1 MLKLLSLKR
10 VDFPGNYFSV
20 PTVVYDIIVKDIE
33 YPVGRIEYRVETGK
47 DLVYYG
53 NIGYFINR
61 AYRGNNYAFYACLK
75 LLEII
80 DHNEIYITCN
90 PDNVA
95 SKRTIEKL
103 GATFIERVD
112 VDECHELY
120 RYGEVQKDVYILI
133 RDDNY
138 EKTIKTYYK

>member
-1 MLKLLSLKR
+1 MLKSLSLKR

-20 PTVVYDIIVKDIE
+20 PTVVYDIIVEDIE

-103 GATFIERVD
+103 GQHLSRGWMLMNVTNYIDMEKFKRMYTF
-112 VDECHELY
+112 L
-120 RYGEVQKDVYILI
+120 
-133 RDDNY
+133 
-138 EKTIKTYYK
+138 